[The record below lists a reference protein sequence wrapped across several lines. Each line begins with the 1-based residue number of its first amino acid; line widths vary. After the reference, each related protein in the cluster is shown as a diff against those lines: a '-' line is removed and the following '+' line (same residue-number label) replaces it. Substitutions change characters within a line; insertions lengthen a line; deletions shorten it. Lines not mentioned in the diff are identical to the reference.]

1 MSFKKKINGK
11 WYNGNGELIRNP
23 KAYAFKMYGRPYK
36 NNWGTNT
43 VVVNNIYING
53 KLKSES
59 AESRNDFIENFND
72 IDDDLAF

>member
-36 NNWGTNT
+36 NLGTSP
-43 VVVNNIYING
+43 VIVNNIYING
-53 KLKSES
+53 ELKES
-59 AESRNDFIENFND
+59 TIKSRKYFIESFNN
-72 IDDDLAF
+72 IDDDLTF